1 MYLCKLLTQIIID
14 CFLIIQPTPAPTT
27 SQPTPP
33 LPGLCSDGTGSCST
47 TDMTQCSCT
56 NRRRTLLKG
65 AESEHNY
72 KQDLDFRLNLRRLAK
87 KTPSPVDQP
96 SPPPT
101 SPPVAPTNPVR
112 SQFLLWL
119 CFLFSQKILTYITC
133 LSNHLHL
140 QPTGNPTNEPTLQ
153 VRL

>member
-1 MYLCKLLTQIIID
+1 MYRVSVQIVD
-14 CFLIIQPTPAPTT
+14 SNNNWLRFVTQPTPAPTT
-27 SQPTPP
+27 AQPTPP

-56 NRRRTLLKG
+56 DRRRTLLKG
-65 AESEHNY
+65 GESEHNY
-72 KQDLDFRLNLRRLAK
+72 KQDLDFRLNLRMLAK

-112 SQFLLWL
+112 SQLLLWL
-119 CFLFSQKILTYITC
+119 CFLFSQKILTYITFVFPIISTC
-133 LSNHLHL
+133 SPLEI
-140 QPTGNPTNEPTLQ
+140 QPMNPHH
-153 VRL
+153 R